1 MKAVQKFQH
10 GYGNIH
16 CVEVPEPS
24 PERGQVKIKIAY
36 TGICGTDLHFYD
48 ESFPLTV
55 PLPLTL
61 GHEFSGVVCEVGE
74 GVTQWKVGDRVT
86 AETAKETCGVC
97 ERCQTGQHSLCTQR
111 RAFGQQLDGVMAE
124 YICTDAKRVHRVPD
138 TVSLLEASMCE
149 PSCVAYHA
157 VLSLTDIKPGE
168 LAVVIGPGP
177 IGMGVVQMLAAAG
190 AYILILG
197 RRRNQK
203 RLELALS
210 MGAAE
215 AVYIDEEDALAKVM
229 ALTGNQGADYIFDCA
244 GKDDAIEMGIG
255 LCKKGGTFVEVALTD
270 FKGSTIHNF
279 SDIVMKEIRFQGSFS
294 HRYREW
300 DRVLNMMARKK
311 LDVLPMV
318 SHKFK
323 LEECVEAFE
332 AKDKLKV
339 IFEIDPEEWPKA

>member
-36 TGICGTDLHFYD
+36 TGICGSDLHFYD
-48 ESFPLTV
+48 ESIPLQV

-61 GHEFSGVVCEVGE
+61 GHEFSGVVVEVGE
-74 GVTQWKVGDRVT
+74 GVKEWQVGDRVT

-124 YICTDAKRVHRVPD
+124 YICTDAKRVHKVPD
-138 TVSLLEASMCE
+138 NVSLLAAAMCE

-157 VLSLTDIKPGE
+157 VLELTNVKPGD

-177 IGMGVVQMLAAAG
+177 IGLGVVQMLAAAG
-190 AYILILG
+190 AHILLLG

-203 RLELALS
+203 RMELGLT

-215 AVYIDEEDALAKVM
+215 VLYIDEASAKDRVNE
-229 ALTGNQGADYIFDCA
+229 LSDNQGADYIFDCA
-244 GKDDAIEMGIG
+244 GKDDAIEMGID
-255 LCKKGGTFVEVALTD
+255 LCKKGGTFVEVALTN
-270 FKGSTIHNF
+270 FAGSTIRNF
-279 SDIVMKEIRFQGSFS
+279 GQIVMKEICFQGSFS
-294 HRYREW
+294 HRYMNW
-300 DRVLNMMARKK
+300 DRVLRMMSRGK

-323 LEECVEAFE
+323 LEDCVEAFE

-339 IFEIDPEEWPKA
+339 MFEIHPEE